1 MSVLFKVIDRLN
13 AVPIKIPIVNLCR
26 NRKYIQK
33 FIWNLKGSQ
42 IVKKKNLNKEQSWKS
57 YACCFKTHKVIV
69 SVVCN
74 KYRHI
79 DQWNR
84 RKNLETNTSFYV
96 ANYF

>member
-42 IVKKKNLNKEQSWKS
+42 IVKKKILKKNKVGSLML
-57 YACCFKTHKVIV
+57 
-69 SVVCN
+69 VVL
-74 KYRHI
+74 KLI
-79 DQWNR
+79 
-84 RKNLETNTSFYV
+84 KL
-96 ANYF
+96 